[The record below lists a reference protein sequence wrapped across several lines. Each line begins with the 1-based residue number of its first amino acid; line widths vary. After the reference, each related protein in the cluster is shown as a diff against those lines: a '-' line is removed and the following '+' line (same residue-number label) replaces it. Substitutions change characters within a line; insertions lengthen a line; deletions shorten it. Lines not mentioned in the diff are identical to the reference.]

1 MTYKPI
7 QVIVNKIMIPEW
19 KKRELKCGSGFVI
32 VNESPGFEFCFV
44 QRPGWDPTSMRK
56 KALLFFFAFLS
67 CSILLGAKGFCQKAS
82 LASSAPGTEKLTL
95 VQAAMC
101 PGLKEG
107 SPCNPG
113 VVFSVNEGRV
123 SCFSS
128 FDPVP
133 RKTFIYHSWFYK
145 GVLMTRQKLTL
156 NPPRWSTYSTIQ
168 LREADKGPW
177 RVEIADQDGGILEIL
192 RFSITD

>member
-1 MTYKPI
+1 
-7 QVIVNKIMIPEW
+7 
-19 KKRELKCGSGFVI
+19 
-32 VNESPGFEFCFV
+32 
-44 QRPGWDPTSMRK
+44 MRK
-56 KALLFFFAFLS
+56 KILSFLFAVLGVLL
-67 CSILLGAKGFCQKAS
+67 LLGGRGLSQEAPSAS
-82 LASSAPGTEKLTL
+82 PASGAEKLTL

-101 PGLKEG
+101 ASLKEG

-113 VVFSVNEGRV
+113 AVFSVSQGKV
-123 SCFSS
+123 VCFSS

-133 RKTFIYHSWFYK
+133 RKTFVYHSWFYRD
-145 GVLMTRQKLTL
+145 VLMTKQKLTL

-177 RVEIADQDGGILEIL
+177 RVEIADQDERILDIL

>member
-1 MTYKPI
+1 
-7 QVIVNKIMIPEW
+7 
-19 KKRELKCGSGFVI
+19 
-32 VNESPGFEFCFV
+32 
-44 QRPGWDPTSMRK
+44 MRK
-56 KALLFFFAFLS
+56 KAFLLFFPFLTLS
-67 CSILLGAKGFCQKAS
+67 VLLGAKGFCQQTP
-82 LASSAPGTEKLTL
+82 SAPAARSADKLTL

-101 PGLKEG
+101 ASLKEG

-113 VVFSVNEGRV
+113 VVFSVTQGKV
-123 SCFSS
+123 LCLSS

-145 GVLMTRQKLTL
+145 DVLMTRQKLTL

-177 RVEIADQDGGILEIL
+177 RVEIADQDERILTIL

>member
-1 MTYKPI
+1 
-7 QVIVNKIMIPEW
+7 
-19 KKRELKCGSGFVI
+19 
-32 VNESPGFEFCFV
+32 
-44 QRPGWDPTSMRK
+44 MRK
-56 KALLFFFAFLS
+56 KTYLLFFPLLAF
-67 CSILLGAKGFCQKAS
+67 SILLGAKGFCQQAPS
-82 LASSAPGTEKLTL
+82 ASSGPSAETLTL

-101 PGLKEG
+101 ASLKEG
-107 SPCNPG
+107 NPCNPG
-113 VVFSVNEGRV
+113 VVFSVTEGRV

-145 GVLMTRQKLTL
+145 GVLMTRQRLTL

-177 RVEIADQDGGILEIL
+177 WVEIGDQDGRILEIL